1 MANVPNSSMKS
12 ISFLFR
18 GLALFLLYLSALV
31 NASANLIT
39 VQNWGTTYVDN
50 NTTGGPWVLL
60 GYGEN
65 GRLNSLLT
73 TANGTFDSARQ
84 GSATLNALAY
94 ARLSEKLAISWN
106 QSGKPNGGITSYTH
120 AIAFAVADPSLL
132 TLTATNWLYFIKEHE
147 GKPAPYDYSTES
159 FRWK

>member
-1 MANVPNSSMKS
+1 MAKVPDSSPIS
-12 ISFLFR
+12 RSFLSR
-18 GLALFLLYLSALV
+18 GLAGFLLYILSLA
-31 NASANLIT
+31 NASANLT
-39 VQNWGTTYVDN
+39 MVQNLGTTYVDN

-73 TANGTFDSARQ
+73 SANGTFDSARQ

-106 QSGKPNGGITSYTH
+106 QSGKPNGDVTSYTH
-120 AIAFAVADPSLL
+120 AVAFAVADPSLL
-132 TLTATNWLYFIKEHE
+132 THSSTNWLYFVNEHE
-147 GKPAPYDYSTES
+147 GKPALYDYSTES